1 LTHARVGAQ
10 LFREEA
16 KATLQVLTES
26 LPGLRLAPGERG
38 TMGPG
43 VIPRDGSLR
52 VLNLVW

>member
-1 LTHARVGAQ
+1 MTHARVGAQ